1 MVWWRGTS
9 ERQRHRPPLWPLRG
23 DPPRV
28 RVLVEHPD
36 PATQDLLATGLRA
49 HGYAVVTCSGPRATD
64 GTELSCP
71 LLRHAPCGGVSGADV
86 VVSCLSWSKPE
97 ERLILRRMAEE
108 VPHPALL
115 IGPISRASAEHLA
128 DVVIDGLVTSATIAA
143 VIEALEGLD
152 LHPRGRDTT

>member
-1 MVWWRGTS
+1 MAWWRGS
-9 ERQRHRPPLWPLRG
+9 AERQRHGAPSWPLAG
-23 DPPRV
+23 EPARV

-49 HGYAVVTCSGPRATD
+49 HGYAVLTCGGPRSTD

-86 VVSCLSWSKPE
+86 VVSCLSWSEPE
-97 ERLILRRMAEE
+97 ERLILRRMAGEE
-108 VPHPALL
+108 PHPALL

-128 DVVIDGLVTSATIAA
+128 DVVIDGLVTSASVAQ
-143 VIEALEGLD
+143 VLEALEGLD
-152 LHPRGRDTT
+152 LPRHGDR

>member
-1 MVWWRGTS
+1 VTWWRGTS
-9 ERQRHRPPLWPLRG
+9 ERQRHGPPLWPLRG

-49 HGYAVVTCSGPRATD
+49 HGYAVLTCGGPRSTD

-71 LLRHAPCGGVSGADV
+71 LLRHAPCGGVNGADV
-86 VVSCLSWSKPE
+86 VVSCLSWSNPE
-97 ERLILRRMAEE
+97 ERLILRRMAAET
-108 VPHPALL
+108 PHPALL

-128 DVVIDGLVTSATIAA
+128 DVVIDGIVTEATLPRVLEAIAA
-143 VIEALEGLD
+143 LD
-152 LHPRGRDTT
+152 LEPRGDAT